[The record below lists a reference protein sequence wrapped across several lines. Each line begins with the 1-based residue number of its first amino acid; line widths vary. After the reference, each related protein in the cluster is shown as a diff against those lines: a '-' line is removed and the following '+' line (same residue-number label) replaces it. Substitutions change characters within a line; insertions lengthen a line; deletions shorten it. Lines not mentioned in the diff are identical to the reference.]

1 MYINVL
7 HTQKND
13 CLVCWHVPSVCC
25 WWQLANCF
33 INIKWQQPT
42 TSCSEGWL
50 VWWVLAAWHK
60 SKCVTMIRHNP
71 WHHLHR
77 PSHLKSQF
85 SKDETLLLL
94 SQPHPHL
101 HTLTVRKCHKSNP
114 QSFWVELVD
123 TRYSTFKYV
132 VHCAFNIWFSHMLL
146 CLDLFIKWMSSL
158 NLKLVWI
165 NSPEQTTILGRVKIR
180 NKNTQAHII
189 SIYYT
194 DVMGG
199 ASAECSVNNT

>member
-1 MYINVL
+1 MTTANDVL
-7 HTQKND
+7 Q
-13 CLVCWHVPSVCC
+13 WRM
-25 WWQLANCF
+25 
-33 INIKWQQPT
+33 
-42 TSCSEGWL
+42 

-71 WHHLHR
+71 WHHLRR

-189 SIYYT
+189 HLLYRCHGRGFCWMLSEQHLISRRDFIVKVKT
-194 DVMGG
+194 LTQFEMSSWNHFISEHVVLL
-199 ASAECSVNNT
+199 SK